1 MKSITI
7 RFLFLATALFGVL
20 GCSNSEETEQA
31 VVEEVPSYV
40 LSTEKMSDVMTD
52 LHIIDATINLGYI
65 NQSALIYNKAK
76 LQDSVF
82 FQHKVKRADFDSS
95 VVWYGKHI
103 EDLKSIYDD
112 VTFKLNKKHAEA
124 QR

>member
-1 MKSITI
+1 MKSVRI
-7 RFLFLATALFGVL
+7 RFLFLATTLFGVL
-20 GCSNSEETEQA
+20 SCSNPEETDK
-31 VVEEVPSYV
+31 VIVEETPANV
-40 LSTEKMSDVMTD
+40 LSLEKMSDVMTD

-65 NQSALIYNKAK
+65 NQTALIYNKSK

-82 FQHKVKRADFDSS
+82 YQHKVKRADFDSS
-95 VVWYGKHI
+95 IVWYGKHI